1 MRIICYNACMPK
13 KELRKIREDENG
25 VTTVVF
31 TEDGKTVVT
40 DSSGNETCLFKVFP
54 MTVEGLDEALVFF
67 DTVKEMATQSE
78 LAGDAMMNEITIH

>member
-1 MRIICYNACMPK
+1 MPK
-13 KELRKIREDENG
+13 RVLRKIRRDQYG

-31 TEDGKTVVT
+31 TEDGKTIVT
-40 DSSGNETCLFKVFP
+40 DTTGHETYLFKVFP
-54 MTVEGLDEALVFF
+54 RTVEGLDEALVFF